1 MGTIFCKRQRSVLE
15 RLCEGGVKARGEVQR
30 CAGWGGEQR
39 RASCAP
45 CAQRMEGAVP
55 VAPCCSVLQPNS
67 CKPDGDIGDEC
78 FEGSGLSCPKSIAL
92 GLEAVLELPRW
103 R

>member
-1 MGTIFCKRQRSVLE
+1 M
-15 RLCEGGVKARGEVQR
+15 
-30 CAGWGGEQR
+30 
-39 RASCAP
+39 
-45 CAQRMEGAVP
+45 P